1 MQVGIPA
8 VLMRGGTS
16 KGLYFE
22 RADLPGDRGARDRV
36 LLAAMGSPDPRQID
50 GAGGANP
57 LTSKVAIVGPSA
69 TNEVD
74 VDYLFAQVHI
84 EQAIVD
90 LSPTCGNILAGVGP
104 FAIERGMVEAADG
117 ETRLRIRMVNTGGL
131 VEAIVQTP
139 GRRVRYD
146 GDVAIDGVRG
156 TSAPVLLELLRCVGS
171 KTGAMLPSGKP
182 QDEIDGVPVTLIDVA
197 MPMMV
202 VRADSLGKTGYETP
216 AELDADTALFA
227 RVERMRRT
235 AGELMGMGDVSG
247 VVIPKVSFVAPP
259 QSGLGVSSRYLVP
272 NRTHQAHA
280 ATGAICV
287 ASAAVAPGTVASEVA
302 RIDMASKPV
311 VVAVEH
317 PAGRLE
323 VRLDIHRA
331 AGGIEV
337 VSAGLVRTA
346 RLIFDGRIYVP
357 GNALEPRQTGQ
368 RCPVPTSDAEQR
380 RPGRVERTCQVR
392 NRVRQSR
399 TLGSVGGGA
408 R

>member
-16 KGLYFE
+16 KGLYFD
-22 RADLPGDRGARDRV
+22 RADLPVDQATRDRV

-50 GAGGANP
+50 GAGGANS

-69 TNEVD
+69 APDVD
-74 VDYLFAQVHI
+74 VDYLFAQVLI
-84 EQAIVD
+84 DRAIVD
-90 LSPTCGNILAGVGP
+90 LNPTCGNMLAGVGP

-117 ETRLRIRMVNTGGL
+117 ETRVRIRSVNTGGL
-131 VEAIVQTP
+131 VEATVQTP

-146 GDVAIDGVRG
+146 GDVAIDGVPG
-156 TSAPVLLELLRCVGS
+156 TGAPVMLNLMRCVGS
-171 KTGAMLPSGKP
+171 KTGAMLPSGRP
-182 QDEIDGVPVTLIDVA
+182 RDQIDGVPVTLVDIA

-216 AELDADTALFA
+216 AELDADTSLFA
-227 RVERMRRT
+227 RVERMRRI

-247 VVIPKVSFVAPP
+247 MVVPKVSLVAPP
-259 QSGLGVSSRYLVP
+259 RSGHGVSSRYLVP

-280 ATGAICV
+280 ATGAVCV
-287 ASAAVAPGTVASEVA
+287 AGAAVAPGTVASEVA
-302 RIDMASKPV
+302 RLDMASKPLA
-311 VVAVEH
+311 VAVEH

-323 VRLDIHRA
+323 VSLDIRSA

-346 RLIFDGRIYVP
+346 RFIFDGRIHVP
-357 GNALEPRQTGQ
+357 RNVFE
-368 RCPVPTSDAEQR
+368 
-380 RPGRVERTCQVR
+380 PGRTGDD
-392 NRVRQSR
+392 S
-399 TLGSVGGGA
+399 TVGA
-408 R
+408 AA

>member
-22 RADLPGDRGARDRV
+22 HADLPVDRGVRDRV

-69 TNEVD
+69 RHDVD
-74 VDYLFAQVHI
+74 VEYLFAQVLT

-90 LSPTCGNILAGVGP
+90 LNPTCGNILAGVGP
-104 FAIERGMVEAADG
+104 FAIERGMVEAAAG
-117 ETRLRIRMVNTGGL
+117 ETRVRILMVNTGGL
-131 VEAIVQTP
+131 VEAVVQTP
-139 GRRVRYD
+139 GRVVRYD
-146 GDVAIDGVRG
+146 GDVAIDGVPG
-156 TSAPVLLELLRCVGS
+156 TSAPVFLNLLRCAGS

-182 QDEIDGVPVTLIDVA
+182 RDEIDGVPVTLIDVA

-216 AELDADTALFA
+216 AELDADTALLA

-235 AGELMGMGDVSG
+235 AGELMGMGDVSRT
-247 VVIPKVSFVAPP
+247 VVPKVSLVAPP
-259 QSGLGVSSRYLVP
+259 RSGPGVSSRYLVP
-272 NRTHQAHA
+272 TRTHQAHP

-287 ASAAVAPGTVASEVA
+287 ASAAVAPGTVVSEVA
-302 RIDMASKPV
+302 RIDVASKPL

-317 PAGRLE
+317 PAGQLE
-323 VRLDIHRA
+323 VTLEIHPA
-331 AGGIEV
+331 ADGIDV

-346 RLIFDGRIYVP
+346 RLILDGTIYVP
-357 GNALEPRQTGQ
+357 RNALEPRQVGDD
-368 RCPVPTSDAEQR
+368 S
-380 RPGRVERTCQVR
+380 
-392 NRVRQSR
+392 
-399 TLGSVGGGA
+399 SVGA
-408 R
+408 AA

>member
-16 KGLYFE
+16 KGLYFDH
-22 RADLPGDRGARDRV
+22 ADLPDDQGVRDRV

-50 GAGGANP
+50 GAGGANS

-69 TNEVD
+69 APDAD
-74 VDYLFAQVHI
+74 VDYLFAQVLI
-84 EQAIVD
+84 DRAVVD
-90 LSPTCGNILAGVGP
+90 LNPTCGNLLAGVGP

-117 ETRLRIRMVNTGGL
+117 ETRVRIRTVNTGGL
-131 VEAIVQTP
+131 VEAVVQTP
-139 GRRVRYD
+139 GRFVRYD
-146 GDVAIDGVRG
+146 GDIAIDGVPG
-156 TSAPVLLELLRCVGS
+156 TGAPVMLELMRCVGS
-171 KTGAMLPSGKP
+171 KTGAMLPSGRAR
-182 QDEIDGVPVTLIDVA
+182 DEIDGVPVTLIDVA

-216 AELDADTALFA
+216 AELDADTPLFA

-247 VVIPKVSFVAPP
+247 MVVPKVALVAPP
-259 QSGLGVSSRYLVP
+259 RSGHGISSRYLVP

-280 ATGAICV
+280 ATGAVCV

-302 RIDMASKPV
+302 RIDTASKPLA
-311 VVAVEH
+311 VAVEH

-323 VRLDIHRA
+323 VSLDVQRA

-346 RLIFDGRIYVP
+346 RLIFDGKIYLP
-357 GNALEPRQTGQ
+357 RNAFEPRRIGDDSTA
-368 RCPVPTSDAEQR
+368 VA
-380 RPGRVERTCQVR
+380 
-392 NRVRQSR
+392 
-399 TLGSVGGGA
+399 A
-408 R
+408 A

>member
-8 VLMRGGTS
+8 TLMRGGTS
-16 KGLYFE
+16 KGLYFQ
-22 RADLPGDRGARDRV
+22 RADLPDNRHARDKV

-57 LTSKVAIVGPSA
+57 LTSKVAIIGPSA
-69 TNEVD
+69 ADDAD
-74 VDYLFAQVHI
+74 VDYLFAQVHT

-90 LSPTCGNILAGVGP
+90 LNPTCGNLLAGVGP
-104 FAIERGMVEAADG
+104 FAIERGMVEAVDG
-117 ETRLRIRMVNTGGL
+117 ETRLRVRMVNTGGL
-131 VEAIVQTP
+131 VETVVQTP
-139 GRRVRYD
+139 GKLVRYE
-146 GDVAIDGVRG
+146 GDVAIDGVPG
-156 TSAPVLLELLRCVGS
+156 TGAPVFLNLLRCVGS
-171 KTGAMLPSGKP
+171 KTGAMLPSGRP
-182 QDEIDGVPVTLIDVA
+182 QDQIDGVSVTLVDVA

-216 AELDADTALFA
+216 AELDADTALLA

-247 VVIPKVSFVAPP
+247 IVVPKVSLVAPP
-259 QSGLGVSSRYLVP
+259 RTGHGVSSRYLMP
-272 NRTHQAHA
+272 SRTHQAHA

-287 ASAAVAPGTVASEVA
+287 ASAAVAPDTVASEVA
-302 RIDMASKPV
+302 RIDLASEPL

-323 VRLDIHRA
+323 ICLDLHRA

-337 VSAGLVRTA
+337 ASAGLVRTA

-357 GNALEPRQTGQ
+357 GNALEPG
-368 RCPVPTSDAEQR
+368 PVGDHPRA
-380 RPGRVERTCQVR
+380 
-392 NRVRQSR
+392 
-399 TLGSVGGGA
+399 GA
-408 R
+408 AA

>member
-8 VLMRGGTS
+8 TLMRGGTS
-16 KGLYFE
+16 KGLYFQ
-22 RADLPGDRGARDRV
+22 RADLPNNRHARDKV

-69 TNEVD
+69 TNGVD
-74 VDYLFAQVHI
+74 VDYLFAQVHT

-90 LSPTCGNILAGVGP
+90 LNPTCGNLLAGVGP
-104 FAIERGMVEAADG
+104 FAIERGMVEAVDG
-117 ETRLRIRMVNTGGL
+117 ETRLRVRMVNTGGL
-131 VEAIVQTP
+131 VETIVQTP
-139 GRRVRYD
+139 GKLVRYE
-146 GDVAIDGVRG
+146 GEVAIDGVPG
-156 TSAPVLLELLRCVGS
+156 TGAPVFLNLLRCVGS
-171 KTGAMLPSGKP
+171 KTGAMLPSGRP
-182 QDEIDGVPVTLIDVA
+182 QDEIDGVPVTLVDVA

-216 AELDADTALFA
+216 AELDADTALLA

-247 VVIPKVSFVAPP
+247 TVVPKVSLVASPRI
-259 QSGLGVSSRYLVP
+259 GHGVSSRYLMP
-272 NRTHQAHA
+272 SRTHQAHA

-287 ASAAVAPGTVASEVA
+287 ASAAVAPDTVASEVA
-302 RIDMASKPV
+302 RIDHASEPL

-323 VRLDIHRA
+323 ICLDIHRVA
-331 AGGIEV
+331 DAVEV
-337 VSAGLVRTA
+337 ASAGLVRTA

-357 GNALEPRQTGQ
+357 GNTLEP
-368 RCPVPTSDAEQR
+368 
-380 RPGRVERTCQVR
+380 
-392 NRVRQSR
+392 
-399 TLGSVGGGA
+399 GSVGEHPRA
-408 R
+408 DAST